1 MTQSPGRD
9 VLITGAA
16 GGLGAA
22 AATHLAARGWR
33 VFAAD
38 LEPPSH
44 PGVVPITMDVT
55 DDGSVAAGVAAV
67 AAVTDRLAGVV
78 HFAGI
83 FRIGALLDIDATVLA
98 EVLDV
103 NVLGAHRVTRAAFP
117 LVQRGRGR
125 VVLVSSETGVQSG
138 APFNGPYAMSKH
150 AVESYGDSLRRELM
164 FLGVP
169 VIKLQPGPFRTA
181 MLTSIVP
188 RYEAAVRDS
197 TYFRELMAGLL
208 ARLPVEQAKAHD
220 PAVLAA
226 VVEEALTARRWRP
239 AYLVRPD
246 RQRMMLDRL
255 PVRAADLVLRLFVR
269 DLQRRARRVKDS
281 GHHT

>member
-1 MTQSPGRD
+1 VTPATGRD

-22 AATHLAARGWR
+22 AAAHLVARGWR
-33 VFAAD
+33 VFGAD
-38 LEPPSH
+38 LEPPSS
-44 PGVVPITMDVT
+44 PGIVPIAMDVT
-55 DDGSVAAGVAAV
+55 DDESVTAGVAAV
-67 AAVTDRLAGVV
+67 AALTDRLTGVV

-83 FRIGALLDIDATVLA
+83 FRIGALLDIDARVLA

-117 LVQRGRGR
+117 LIQHGRGR

-138 APFNGPYAMSKH
+138 TPFNGPYSMSKH

-169 VIKLQPGPFRTA
+169 VIKLQPGPFRTE

-188 RYEAAVRDS
+188 RYEAAARES
-197 TYFRELMAGLL
+197 THFRELMGGLL

-255 PVRAADLVLRLFVR
+255 PVRAADLALRLFVR
-269 DLQRRARRVKDS
+269 RLQRRGRR
-281 GHHT
+281 G

>member
-1 MTQSPGRD
+1 MQRPGRD
-9 VLITGAA
+9 VLITGAG

-22 AATHLAARGWR
+22 AAAHLSARGWR
-33 VFAAD
+33 VFGAD
-38 LEPPSH
+38 LEPPSSA
-44 PGVVPITMDVT
+44 GIVPITMDVT
-55 DDGSVAAGVAAV
+55 DDESVTAGVAAV
-67 AAVTDRLAGVV
+67 AAVTAELAGVV

-83 FRIGALLDIDATVLA
+83 FRIGALLDIEASVLA
-98 EVLDV
+98 EILDV
-103 NVLGAHRVTRAAFP
+103 NVLGAHRVTRATFP
-117 LVQRGRGR
+117 LIQRGRGR

-150 AVESYGDSLRRELM
+150 ALESYGDSLRRELM

-169 VIKLQPGPFRTA
+169 VIKLQPGPFRTE

-188 RYEAAVRDS
+188 RYEAATRDS
-197 TYFRELMAGLL
+197 THFRDLMGGLL
-208 ARLPVEQAKAHD
+208 GRLPVEQAKAHD

-226 VVEEALTARRWRP
+226 VVEEALTARRWRT

-255 PVRAADLVLRLFVR
+255 PVRAADAVLRLFMR
-269 DLQRRARRVKDS
+269 DLQRKARRVKES
-281 GHHT
+281 GPST

>member
-1 MTQSPGRD
+1 
-9 VLITGAA
+9 
-16 GGLGAA
+16 
-22 AATHLAARGWR
+22 
-33 VFAAD
+33 
-38 LEPPSH
+38 
-44 PGVVPITMDVT
+44 MDVT
-55 DDGSVAAGVAAV
+55 DDGSVAAGIAAV

>member
-1 MTQSPGRD
+1 MTGRD
-9 VLITGAA
+9 VLVTGAA

-22 AATHLAARGWR
+22 ATAHLVTKGWR

-38 LEPPSH
+38 LQPPSSVA
-44 PGVVPITMDVT
+44 GVVPIAIDVT
-55 DDGSVAAGVAAV
+55 DDASVAAAIAAV
-67 AAVTDRLAGVV
+67 ESETDRLAGVV

-83 FRIGALLDIDATVLA
+83 FRAGALLDVDAAVLA
-98 EVLDV
+98 HVLDV
-103 NVLGAHRVTRAAFP
+103 NVLGTHRVTRAAFP
-117 LVQRGRGR
+117 LLQRGRGR

-150 AVESYGDSLRRELM
+150 TVEAYGDSLRRELM
-164 FLGVP
+164 LLGVP
-169 VIKLQPGPFRTA
+169 VIKLQPGPFRTD

-188 RYEAAVRDS
+188 HYEAAAASSRYYGDLL
-197 TYFRELMAGLL
+197 RALL

-226 VVEEALTARRWRP
+226 VVEQALTEQRWR
-239 AYLVRPD
+239 ASYLVRPD

-255 PVRAADLVLRLFVR
+255 PVRAADAVLRGFLR
-269 DLQRRARRVKDS
+269 HLERTGRRR
-281 GHHT
+281 G